1 MNDIVLDGFVKNFAE
16 SRGLSGRA
24 DDYVFEAFAAS
35 SLLRKYHQSDIKDME
50 ESILVGGGGDGGID
64 AIAITVNGR
73 PVMAEEDVLFFSD
86 SLRRL
91 DVEFVFVQAKTTT
104 SFSAADIGSSGFGV
118 EQFFAAVSNSAPL
131 VRFKDEVQQLVEL
144 ARYIYG
150 QGIKMQENP
159 KCSFYY
165 VTAGVWNDPPEP
177 KGRLQDVKDRLEG
190 LNIFSEVRAM
200 PVDADL
206 LKAVYRELERG
217 IVKEVEFSRTAA
229 FPKIDGVNEAYIGL
243 LSGNEFINLVSTN
256 DGELNRELFYDNVRD
271 FQGHNSVNQEI
282 NNTLT
287 NEQLRNAFPLL
298 NNGITIIA
306 RSINRT
312 GDNIR
317 ISDFQIV
324 NGCQTTHIIFQNKE
338 LIGAD
343 IFVPCKIVA
352 TDDSLVVNEVIKATN
367 RQTAVL
373 PEALESLSLFHRD
386 LEDFYRTREEKRNP
400 ADRIYYERR
409 SKQYA
414 MDNIKPSNIVTLT
427 GQIKSFVAMF
437 LNEPH
442 SQHRYYGE
450 LLKSYANEQGRL
462 FADHHDH
469 SPYYASGVALV
480 TVDKWLNQ
488 AQIDREMRHYKH
500 HMLMAVRMLIS
511 GHDVPVLNSSRI
523 SGYSLGIVDALRDP
537 TRADEEFTRA
547 VSIIKASLA
556 RFVADNSEWQDG
568 GRRNPPYRLRAF
580 TARLIQ
586 QLRSRESITDDV
598 SVDTGNA
605 PSANVESGR
614 ILWYDDWRN
623 YGFIARNIGG
633 GDIFVH
639 QSELSEVPWHLRVRG
654 TQVRFTVERDHRFDN
669 PDAIKATKV
678 ALLSND

>member
-24 DDYVFEAFAAS
+24 EDYVFEAFAAS
-35 SLLRKYHQSDIKDME
+35 ALLRKYHQSDIKDME

-118 EQFFAAVSNSAPL
+118 EQFFAAVSNSTPL
-131 VRFKDEVQQLVEL
+131 VQFKDEVQQLVEL

-190 LNIFSEVRAM
+190 LNIFSDVRAM

-256 DGELNRELFYDNVRD
+256 DGDLNRELFYDNVRD

-298 NNGITIIA
+298 NNDITIIA

-462 FADHHDH
+462 
-469 SPYYASGVALV
+469 VC
-480 TVDKWLNQ
+480 
-488 AQIDREMRHYKH
+488 
-500 HMLMAVRMLIS
+500 
-511 GHDVPVLNSSRI
+511 
-523 SGYSLGIVDALRDP
+523 
-537 TRADEEFTRA
+537 
-547 VSIIKASLA
+547 
-556 RFVADNSEWQDG
+556 
-568 GRRNPPYRLRAF
+568 
-580 TARLIQ
+580 
-586 QLRSRESITDDV
+586 
-598 SVDTGNA
+598 
-605 PSANVESGR
+605 
-614 ILWYDDWRN
+614 
-623 YGFIARNIGG
+623 
-633 GDIFVH
+633 
-639 QSELSEVPWHLRVRG
+639 
-654 TQVRFTVERDHRFDN
+654 
-669 PDAIKATKV
+669 
-678 ALLSND
+678 